1 MYRLLIADDEALE
14 REGLEWIVQRMMP
27 DTFQIIHAEN
37 GRAAIERAEEYRPHI
52 VFMDVNMPGIKGLE
66 ALREIKARLPE
77 TKLVL
82 VTAYDYF
89 AYAKE
94 ALSLGVKDYILKP
107 AKREQI
113 VAALRLLVDELELE
127 KSRRQDEL
135 ELKDKLSQL
144 QPLVENE
151 LAMMLMI
158 DAVMDADA
166 SRLAEW
172 LDFPLDRGS
181 AFVVAFPEQSDPAD
195 QKKMYDA
202 IRGFAKTQGSACI
215 VSSAIERHMAI
226 FMRKNR
232 AVKDEEWRE
241 VTKRCGQMLCAL
253 TERQLETA
261 VSVGIGSVRSGAEGL
276 RKSYFEAVF
285 ASSCTDRGGKVCHF
299 DELKNGRSSA
309 ANAPVAAKANP
320 PSAVERT
327 DSEPYSEHQSY
338 VVSALQRIREEREQ
352 QTVTVLDRARQYI
365 RERFTEEVSL
375 EEVAD
380 FVHLNPHY
388 FSKIFKQQVGETFI
402 DFVTRLRIDRAKSL
416 IAADRLSLKEVCFE
430 VGYKDPNYFS
440 RVFKKI
446 TGVSPSEYRGQAR

>member
-37 GRAAIERAEEYRPHI
+37 GRAAIERAEEFRPHI

-66 ALREIKARLPE
+66 ALRDIKARLPE

-94 ALSLGVKDYILKP
+94 AVSLGVKEYILKP
-107 AKREQI
+107 AKREQV
-113 VAALRLLVDELELE
+113 VAALNQLVEELEQE
-127 KSRRQDEL
+127 RRKRTDEL

-151 LAMMLMI
+151 LSMMLMI
-158 DAVMDADA
+158 DSVMDADA
-166 SRLAEW
+166 GQLAEW

-181 AFVVAFPEQSDPAD
+181 AFVIAFPKQSDPAD
-195 QKKMYDA
+195 QKKIYDA
-202 IRGFAKTQGSACI
+202 IRGFAKTHGSICI

-226 FMRKNR
+226 FMRKNP
-232 AVKDEEWRE
+232 AVKDDEWRE
-241 VTKRCGQMLCAL
+241 ETKRYGQMLCAL
-253 TERQLETA
+253 TERQLEAA
-261 VSVGIGSVRSGAEGL
+261 VSVGIGSVRSGADGL

-285 ASSCTDRGGKVCHF
+285 ASSCSDQGGRVCHF
-299 DELKNGRSSA
+299 EELKNGRSGPAAAAGARAAEQKASSA
-309 ANAPVAAKANP
+309 GIG
-320 PSAVERT
+320 T
-327 DSEPYSEHQSY
+327 EHQSY

-352 QTVTVLDRARQYI
+352 QTVTVLDRAQQYI

-388 FSKIFKQQVGETFI
+388 FSKVFKQQVGETFI
-402 DFVTRLRIDRAKSL
+402 DFVTRLRIDMAKSL
-416 IAADRLSLKEVCFE
+416 IASDRLSLKEVCFA